1 MAFEW
6 TPEQLAFHECKAP
19 RIRVKAFAGA
29 SKTTSLEG
37 YTKRYP
43 RLRFLYVAYNRSIAD
58 EGKARF
64 PSNVKCMTSHQLAF
78 KAVGRRF
85 QHKLGASLRPADMRA
100 VLGTSD
106 WAFINAVIATVNAY
120 LCSDREDFH
129 EDHLPLFN
137 GRPIVEMP
145 PAFIAEVFLQ
155 AREVWRRMID
165 PEDTTV
171 PHLHDAYLKLYYLSK
186 PDLGDR
192 FDVILADEAQDLNG
206 ITLGLIKNQSC
217 RVIFVGDPHQSL
229 YAFRGAD
236 NALSDPDLDDSVDLY
251 LTKSFRFGP
260 AVATVANIIL
270 SYKGEQLKIVGAG
283 QPTQIKTQLDEGVRG
298 AAYLCRTVSG
308 VIMTALEFAPQGRTL
323 YWVGGIEAYQIG
335 DLEDL
340 VWFSQGK
347 TDKVRSKRLLKD
359 FPDWTSYL
367 TMAKESKDREMAR
380 LIKVVS
386 LFPDIEK
393 RLARLRTLTQKDEKD
408 ADVILST
415 AHRSKGLEWKHVYL
429 GEDFPD
435 PLDPELPPDA
445 RRDELNLLYVAATR
459 AKHQLAINSV
469 ILGIMRD
476 YERSRRRALEHQML
490 ASE

>member
-1 MAFEW
+1 
-6 TPEQLAFHECKAP
+6 
-19 RIRVKAFAGA
+19 
-29 SKTTSLEG
+29 
-37 YTKRYP
+37 
-43 RLRFLYVAYNRSIAD
+43 
-58 EGKARF
+58 
-64 PSNVKCMTSHQLAF
+64 
-78 KAVGRRF
+78 
-85 QHKLGASLRPADMRA
+85 MRA
-100 VLGTSD
+100 VLGTND
-106 WAFINAVIATVNAY
+106 WALINAVIATVNGY
-120 LCSDREDFH
+120 LCSDLEEFH
-129 EDHLPLFN
+129 EDHLPLYN
-137 GRPIVEMP
+137 GRPMAEMP

-155 AREVWRRMID
+155 AKEVWRRMID
-165 PEDTTV
+165 PQDTTV

-186 PDLGDR
+186 PDLSDR

-270 SYKGEQLKIVGAG
+270 SYKGEQLKIIGAG
-283 QPTQIKTQLDEGVRG
+283 RPTQIKTQLDDGVRG

-308 VIMTALEFAPQGRTL
+308 VIMTALEFAPQGKTL

-359 FPDWTSYL
+359 FADWTSYL
-367 TMAKESKDREMAR
+367 AMAKESKDREMAR
-380 LIKVVS
+380 LIKVVG

-393 RLARLRTLTQKDEKD
+393 RLARLRALTQRDEKD

-415 AHRSKGLEWKHVYL
+415 AHRSKGLEWTHVYL
-429 GEDFPD
+429 GEDYPD
-435 PLDPELPPDA
+435 PLDPELAPNA

-476 YERSRRRALEHQML
+476 FERSRRRAIEL
-490 ASE
+490 AEAAD

>member
-1 MAFEW
+1 MEFQW
-6 TPEQLAFHECKAP
+6 TAEQLAFHECKAP

-78 KAVGRRF
+78 KAVGRQF

-100 VLGTSD
+100 VLGTND
-106 WAFINAVIATVNAY
+106 WALINAVIATVNGY
-120 LCSDREDFH
+120 LCSDLEEFH
-129 EDHLPLFN
+129 EDHLPLYN
-137 GRPIVEMP
+137 GRPMAEMP

-155 AREVWRRMID
+155 AKEVWRRMID
-165 PEDTTV
+165 PQDTTV

-270 SYKGEQLKIVGAG
+270 SYKGEELKIVGAG

-298 AAYLCRTVSG
+298 AAYLCRTVSE

-359 FPDWTSYL
+359 FADWTSYL
-367 TMAKESKDREMAR
+367 AMAKESKDREMAR
-380 LIKVVS
+380 LIKVVG

-393 RLARLRTLTQKDEKD
+393 RLARLRALTQKNEKD
-408 ADVILST
+408 EGTRVDACIPGRGLS
-415 AHRSKGLEWKHVYL
+415 R
-429 GEDFPD
+429 
-435 PLDPELPPDA
+435 PPG
-445 RRDELNLLYVAATR
+445 
-459 AKHQLAINSV
+459 S
-469 ILGIMRD
+469 
-476 YERSRRRALEHQML
+476 
-490 ASE
+490 